1 MPDQPTR
8 LLLEQ
13 MHGGDSAALPALL
26 ERHLPFVRACVQRR
40 MGDAL
45 RGHAETQDIV
55 QDALV
60 DVLRDGPRLKMTDE
74 AAFRRLL
81 AHVVEN
87 TIRDRHR
94 FVHRGRR
101 DAGRERPLPGDS
113 VLDLDLPRDAVLR
126 PSQHASA
133 DEEQQWVRL
142 ALEFLSPEDR
152 EVIWLREW
160 DGLSFPEVGAHIGVA
175 EEAARKRF
183 ERALPKLALRVAELR
198 REGLQRLLD
207 AEPLTP
213 DAP

>member
-1 MPDQPTR
+1 MTAQPTR
-8 LLLEQ
+8 LLLER
-13 MHGGDSAALPALL
+13 MHDGDATALPALI

-60 DVLRDGPRLKMTDE
+60 DVLRDGPRFKLTDE
-74 AAFRRLL
+74 EAFRRLL
-81 AHVVEN
+81 AHVIEN
-87 TIRDRHR
+87 TIRDRYR
-94 FVHRGRR
+94 FVHRERR
-101 DAGRERPLPGDS
+101 DAARQKPLPRDS
-113 VLDLDLPRDAVLR
+113 VLDLDQPRDCVVR
-126 PSQHASA
+126 PSQHATA

-160 DGLSFPEVGAHIGVA
+160 EGLSFPEVGTRIGVA
-175 EEAARKRF
+175 EDAARKRF
-183 ERALPKLALRVAELR
+183 ERALPKLAVRVAELR

-207 AEPLTP
+207 TDLPT
-213 DAP
+213 